1 MLRGNDSSPGSP
13 CGVSAE
19 EQKKATVG
27 RISRKKAPL
36 SSTKVDAERA
46 KLAVNLVD
54 NTCDD
59 RLVYHT
65 YRSPHTVRMCHRLDD
80 GAAASSRLLQLD
92 EHGSAVGRRN
102 DRLPAGRAGPCSWR
116 RLDGNSE
123 LALLIAGCRRRPAL
137 CPGRRRRRRNWTS
150 RRPTT
155 VGDNAGVL
163 AGGAGLLQL
172 EGGRRPVRRALAG
185 WPIHFTRLTARP
197 RLDLSHFQLLRSS

>member
-1 MLRGNDSSPGSP
+1 
-13 CGVSAE
+13 
-19 EQKKATVG
+19 
-27 RISRKKAPL
+27 
-36 SSTKVDAERA
+36 
-46 KLAVNLVD
+46 
-54 NTCDD
+54 
-59 RLVYHT
+59 
-65 YRSPHTVRMCHRLDD
+65 MCHRLDD

-92 EHGSAVGRRN
+92 EHGSALGRRN
-102 DRLPAGRAGPCSWR
+102 GRLPAGRAGPCSWR